1 MNIQENSMS
10 ALRISASDLSRIRER
25 ASNEPVRTERNKKQ
39 NRLKELSNKRKEKW
53 PNTLE
58 AQRRLKYEQRRLR
71 EEQLERERLED
82 RKEKEIQDKLERKRS
97 TTRSVCFS
105 NRKIESRSFD
115 PESYFPMFL
124 EQEKQRAEKVR
135 RKEYEKKR
143 DAYFHRITMK
153 KIDKGEVEGV
163 REKRD

>member
-1 MNIQENSMS
+1 MS

-71 EEQLERERLED
+71 EEQLERERLEVD
-82 RKEKEIQDKLERKRS
+82 RKEKEIQDKLRKKAIDNAKRLLFEQKDRIKELRS
-97 TTRSVCFS
+97 RELLSDVL
-105 NRKIESRSFD
+105 
-115 PESYFPMFL
+115 L

-153 KIDKGEVEGV
+153 KIDKGEVE
-163 REKRD
+163 DS